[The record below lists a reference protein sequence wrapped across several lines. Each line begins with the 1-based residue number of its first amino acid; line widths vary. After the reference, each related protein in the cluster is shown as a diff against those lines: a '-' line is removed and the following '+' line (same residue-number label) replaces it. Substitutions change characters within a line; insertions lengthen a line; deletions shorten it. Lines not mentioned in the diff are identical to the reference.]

1 MKKTTVVIPNWNGMK
16 FLKTC
21 MDALMRQDTDDFE
34 ILVIDNASS
43 DESVSF
49 IRSNYPNVRV
59 EVMEENLGF
68 AGGVNEGIRL
78 SETPYVLLLN
88 NDTEADPSFVGK
100 LTEAI
105 DSDPRIFSVSACML
119 KFYDREHFD
128 DAGDLYTVL
137 GWGAQRAVDQP
148 KDAPKYRKRAEVF
161 SACAGAAIYRKAVFD
176 EIGLFDR
183 NHFAY
188 LEDIDV
194 GYRALIYG
202 YRNVYEPEA
211 VVYHIGSG
219 TTGSKYND
227 FKVRLSARNNDW
239 LIRKNMP
246 KFQRGLNALPLFVGR
261 SIKKS
266 FFRKKGFLN
275 AYTEG
280 LREAEEKKDSLNVVP
295 YRKEHFRNY
304 VRIEGMLI
312 ANSFTYAAEY
322 LKRQLKKR
330 KETPGNP
337 DA

>member
-34 ILVIDNASS
+34 ILMIDNASS

-49 IRSNYPNVRV
+49 VRQHYPAVRI
-59 EVMEENLGF
+59 EVMPENLGF

-88 NDTEADPSFVGK
+88 NDTEADSSFVRN
-100 LTEAI
+100 LTSAI
-105 DSDPRIFSVSACML
+105 ERSPRIFSVSARML
-119 KFYDREHFD
+119 KFYDREFFD
-128 DAGDLYTVL
+128 DAGDLYTIL

-148 KDAPKYRKRAEVF
+148 KDAPKYGKPAKVF
-161 SACAGAAIYRKAVFD
+161 SACAGAAIYRKSVFS

-202 YRNVYEPEA
+202 YRNLYEPSA
-211 VVYHIGSG
+211 AVYHVGSG

-227 FKVRLSARNNDW
+227 FKVRLSARNNSW
-239 LIRKNMP
+239 LIYKNMP
-246 KFQRGLNALPLFVGR
+246 AFQRALNALPLFLGK
-261 SIKKS
+261 SIKKR
-266 FFRKKGFLN
+266 FFRNKGFLD

-280 LREAEEKKDSLNVVP
+280 LREAEEKKDSVAKVP
-295 YRKEHFRNY
+295 YRREHFWNY

-312 ANSFTYAAEY
+312 GNTFVYVSEY
-322 LKRQLKKR
+322 LKRQRMK
-330 KETPGNP
+330 TG
-337 DA
+337 A